1 MITTTGLKITDS
13 LRNEYSPYYSI
24 TDSPVKSFFVTAG
37 RKIFLNFLLNPS
49 VHRSWPKNHL
59 PSCDTVVHPCTCDAL
74 YAERNQSGPA
84 RNYRWPVSGL

>member
-49 VHRSWPKNHL
+49 VHRS
-59 PSCDTVVHPCTCDAL
+59 
-74 YAERNQSGPA
+74 
-84 RNYRWPVSGL
+84 